1 MKTQIIISIKIF
13 ALLTVLCG
21 IVYPLFITGIA
32 QLVFPV
38 KANGSLIV
46 LGNKV
51 IGSELIG
58 QKFDS
63 IIYFSSRPSA
73 TDYNPLPSGGS
84 NLGTTSS
91 KLKQLVADRSA
102 QYTKFNQLSGSE
114 AIPAEMLYA
123 SASGLDPHI
132 SPKAAL
138 LQVDRI
144 AKARNFSDQQK
155 QQLIKV
161 VTDLTESPQFSFL
174 GETRINVLVLNLALD
189 KFNNQS
195 LNNKN

>member
-13 ALLTVLCG
+13 ALFTILCG
-21 IVYPLFITGIA
+21 IVYPLFISGIA
-32 QLVFPV
+32 QLVFSA

-46 LGNKV
+46 QENKV

-63 IIYFSSRPSA
+63 EIYFWSRPSA
-73 TDYNPLPSGGS
+73 TDYSSMPSGGS
-84 NLGTTSS
+84 NYGPTSS
-91 KLKQLVADRSA
+91 KLKHLVADRTA
-102 QYTKFNQLSGSE
+102 QWIKSNPTSDPEK
-114 AIPAEMLYA
+114 IPSEMLLA

-144 AKARNFSDQQK
+144 VKARKFSDRQK
-155 QQLIKV
+155 QKLLKI
-161 VTDLTESPQFSFL
+161 VTEQTESPQFSFL
-174 GETRINVLVLNLALD
+174 GETRINVLTLNIALD
-189 KFNNQS
+189 K
-195 LNNKN
+195 LKD

>member
-13 ALLTVLCG
+13 ALFTILCG
-21 IVYPLFITGIA
+21 IVYPLFISGIA
-32 QLVFPV
+32 QLVFSA

-46 LGNKV
+46 QENKV

-63 IIYFSSRPSA
+63 EIYFWSRPSA
-73 TDYNPLPSGGS
+73 IDYNPQPSGGS
-84 NLGTTSS
+84 NLGPTSS
-91 KLKQLVADRSA
+91 KLKQLIADRTA
-102 QYTKFNQLSGSE
+102 QWIKSNPTSDPKK
-114 AIPAEMLYA
+114 IPSEMLLA

-144 AKARNFSDQQK
+144 VKARKFSDQQK
-155 QQLIKV
+155 QKLLKI
-161 VTDLTESPQFSFL
+161 VTEQTESPQFSFL
-174 GETRINVLVLNLALD
+174 GETRINVLTLNIALD
-189 KFNNQS
+189 K
-195 LNNKN
+195 LKD

>member
-1 MKTQIIISIKIF
+1 
-13 ALLTVLCG
+13 LCG

-32 QLVFPV
+32 QVVFP
-38 KANGSLIV
+38 KQANGSLIIK
-46 LGNKV
+46 GNQT

-73 TDYNPLPSGGS
+73 TDCGTMPSGGS

-91 KLKQLVADRSA
+91 KLKQLVTDRSA
-102 QYTKFNQLSGSE
+102 QFAAFNQLSVSE
-114 AIPAEMLYA
+114 KIPSEMLLA

-132 SPKAAL
+132 SPEAAL

-144 AKARNFSDQQK
+144 VKARQLTDEKK
-155 QQLIKV
+155 QLLLKSIAE
-161 VTDLTESPQFSFL
+161 LSESPQFAFL
-174 GETRINVLVLNLALD
+174 GEDRINVLLLNLELD
-189 KFNNQS
+189 EIDKYFDKNQ
-195 LNNKN
+195 